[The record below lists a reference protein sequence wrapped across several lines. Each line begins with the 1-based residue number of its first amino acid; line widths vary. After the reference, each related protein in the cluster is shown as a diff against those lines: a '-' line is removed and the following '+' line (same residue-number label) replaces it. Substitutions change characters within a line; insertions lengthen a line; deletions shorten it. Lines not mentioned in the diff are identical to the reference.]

1 MHPNDP
7 TPPAD
12 PTNPTDP
19 AAAPDAVPGSSSS
32 PATSWSPA
40 APPESTQAGRLP
52 DPWTRPVAPRPAPD
66 ASDPWRAPAWPSGPA
81 DTGQA
86 GGDATDWASRSNDR
100 SSDPGGW
107 PARDSRPAAAAPATT
122 SWDRALPG
130 ATAHPSAP
138 IRTTGGRRSIGTVLS
153 AALLSAVL
161 ASGSTVAIV
170 SLVHP
175 ETGSAP
181 AAPVA
186 TPNAAVTTTGGTTTV
201 QQEDITDVVASA
213 RDSVVTLT
221 SQISGGRGPFGGTG
235 TGVGTG
241 IVLTADGYALTNRH
255 VVEGSVS
262 LTATMADGT
271 EYPASI
277 VTVSDTQD
285 LALVKIDATGLKP
298 AKIGDS
304 SGIQVGQT
312 AIAIGSPL
320 GTYTETVTKGI
331 VSALNRTITV
341 QDDQNGKPVTL
352 SGLIQTDAA
361 INPGNSGGP
370 LLNAAGEVVGVNT
383 ATAASAE
390 GLGFAIPIQE
400 AASLIAQAKA
410 ASVA

>member
-7 TPPAD
+7 TTPAD
-12 PTNPTDP
+12 PSNPTDS
-19 AAAPDAVPGSSSS
+19 AVPADPAPPTSTS
-32 PATSWSPA
+32 PSTTWSPPA
-40 APPESTQAGRLP
+40 SPESTSASRLP
-52 DPWTRPVAPRPAPD
+52 DPWTRPIAPRPTT
-66 ASDPWRAPAWPSGPA
+66 DPIDPARAPAWPSGPA
-81 DTGQA
+81 DTGPYDRGA
-86 GGDATDWASRSNDR
+86 DAA
-100 SSDPGGW
+100 GW
-107 PARDSRPAAAAPATT
+107 PARDPRPATAVPQSTSWDQARPATT
-122 SWDRALPG
+122 AQP
-130 ATAHPSAP
+130 ATP

-153 AALLSAVL
+153 AALLAALL

-181 AAPVA
+181 APSVPTA
-186 TPNAAVTTTGGTTTV
+186 NAAVTTAGGTTTV

-221 SQISGGRGPFGGTG
+221 SQISGARGPFGGTG
-235 TGVGTG
+235 TGIGTG

-304 SGIQVGQT
+304 TTIQVGQT

-341 QDDQNGKPVTL
+341 QDDQNGRPVTL

-400 AASLIAQAKA
+400 AASLIAQARA